1 MKFFWLFVFFAV
13 LASVFSAQSLPAT
26 APGFEQKLHHLE
38 VNGAART
45 PDQNPTEFSDEE
57 INNYV
62 GSNQLQFPEGVQSVK
77 FEGQPDIIIANTRVD
92 FDRLRAG
99 KMSANPLLSMFS
111 GVHEVVVNAHAHG
124 AGGKGYVNVDTV
136 TLDDVEIPR
145 FVLEAFV
152 EKYVQ
157 PKYPGVG
164 LDSVFALPSRVDTA
178 KVGLHKLTLT
188 QK

>member
-1 MKFFWLFVFFAV
+1 MKLLGSSFLFAI
-13 LASVFSAQSLPAT
+13 LASVLLAQSLP
-26 APGFEQKLHHLE
+26 PGSSGFEQKLHRLE
-38 VNGAART
+38 VNGATRA
-45 PDQNPTEFSDEE
+45 PDQTPTEFSEQE
-57 INNYV
+57 INEYV
-62 GSNQLQFPEGVQSVK
+62 GSDQVQLPEGVQSVK
-77 FEGQPDIIIANTRVD
+77 FQAQPEIITANTRVD
-92 FDRLRAG
+92 FDKLRAG

-111 GVHEVVVNAHAHG
+111 GVHDVVVTAHAHG
-124 AGGKGYVNVDTV
+124 VGRKGYVNVDTV

-157 PKYPGVG
+157 PKYPQVG
-164 LDSVFALPSRVDTA
+164 IDSVFALPDRIDTA